1 MNECKTEYIKTYVN
15 ECKTEYIY
23 KPMWMNTKQ
32 NIYINQC
39 EWMQNRI
46 YSKPHIKEEV
56 EKAKNYE
63 TLLNITNVTFK
74 ADSEQWTSLVLITVE
89 ECDKIS

>member
-1 MNECKTEYIKTYVN
+1 MNV
-15 ECKTEYIY
+15 
-23 KPMWMNTKQ
+23 KQ
-32 NIYINQC
+32 NIYINLCEWMQNRIYINQCEWMQNRIYINQC

-56 EKAKNYE
+56 KNAKNYE
-63 TLLNITNVTFK
+63 TLVNTTNVTFK
-74 ADSEQWTSLVLITVE
+74 ADSEQWTSLILITVV

>member
-1 MNECKTEYIKTYVN
+1 
-15 ECKTEYIY
+15 
-23 KPMWMNTKQ
+23 
-32 NIYINQC
+32 
-39 EWMQNRI
+39 MQNRI

-74 ADSEQWTSLVLITVE
+74 ADSEQ
-89 ECDKIS
+89 